1 MMTHGHALSPANAH
15 AAQAPRGG
23 VASARHHAG
32 RARPGTILSLRH
44 DVQASNVLDM
54 ALFKARRPSDGSE
67 GGPAPRGSELPDQE
81 LCAALAAG
89 EAWAAEVVYDRVD
102 DVVDAVLFRLLG
114 PGDGERD
121 DLAQQALERVIS
133 TIVSG
138 KFAHGCSLRSW
149 ATLITQHLA
158 IDAMR
163 SRTRERK
170 LFDRSV
176 GPQALEL
183 VAEDNRTPE
192 RAADT
197 RRRVERLLS
206 ALSTVNRARAEA
218 VVLHDIL
225 GHDLAEIAGLT
236 GVTVAAAQSRLVRGR
251 KEVLKY
257 ITAKE
262 QRNGN
267 G

>member
-1 MMTHGHALSPANAH
+1 MTPNPMPCAPKPGVSAPAAIALVRHLTRGPAGAS
-15 AAQAPRGG
+15 RGTN
-23 VASARHHAG
+23 VRLTASG
-32 RARPGTILSLRH
+32 R
-44 DVQASNVLDM
+44 ASNVLDM
-54 ALFKARRPSDGSE
+54 ALFKARRPADGPE
-67 GGPAPRGSELPDQE
+67 GAPRGSGLSDQE

-89 EAWAAEVVYDRVD
+89 EAWAAEVVYDRVE

-133 TIVSG
+133 TIVTG
-138 KFAHGCSLRSW
+138 KFSHGCSLRSW

-158 IDAMR
+158 IDTMR

-176 GPQALEL
+176 GPAALEL
-183 VAEDNRTPE
+183 VAEDSRTPE
-192 RAADT
+192 RAAET

-206 ALSTVNRARAEA
+206 ALSSVNRARAEA

-251 KEVLKY
+251 KEVLKF
-257 ITAKE
+257 IAGKE
-262 QRNGN
+262 QPNGN

>member
-1 MMTHGHALSPANAH
+1 
-15 AAQAPRGG
+15 
-23 VASARHHAG
+23 
-32 RARPGTILSLRH
+32 
-44 DVQASNVLDM
+44 M
-54 ALFKARRPSDGSE
+54 ALFKARRPDGPE
-67 GGPAPRGSELPDQE
+67 GGPAPRGTELSDAE
-81 LCAALAAG
+81 LCSALAAG
-89 EAWAAEVVYDRVD
+89 DAWAAEVIYDRVE

-133 TIVSG
+133 TVVSG
-138 KFAHGCSLRSW
+138 KFSQGCSLRSW

-158 IDAMR
+158 IDTMR
-163 SRTRERK
+163 SRSRERR

-176 GPQALEL
+176 GPAALEL
-183 VAEDNRTPE
+183 VAEESRTPE
-192 RAADT
+192 RAAEM

-206 ALSTVNRARAEA
+206 ALSTVNRSRAEA

-225 GHDLAEIAGLT
+225 GHDLAEIASLT

-251 KEVLKY
+251 REVLKF
-257 ITAKE
+257 IAGKE
-262 QRNGN
+262 QSDGN

>member
-1 MMTHGHALSPANAH
+1 MA
-15 AAQAPRGG
+15 
-23 VASARHHAG
+23 VYK
-32 RARPGTILSLRH
+32 ARP
-44 DVQASNVLDM
+44 A
-54 ALFKARRPSDGSE
+54 DGSDA
-67 GGPAPRGSELPDQE
+67 GPAPRGTEMSDADI
-81 LCAALAAG
+81 CRALAAG
-89 EAWAAEVVYDRVD
+89 EAWAAEVIYDRIE

-114 PGDGERD
+114 PGDSERD
-121 DLAQQALERVIS
+121 DLAQQALERVIT

-138 KFAHGCSLRSW
+138 KFSHGCSLRSW

-158 IDAMR
+158 IDTMR
-163 SRTRERK
+163 ARQRERK

-176 GPQALEL
+176 GHQVLEL

-192 RAADT
+192 RAAET
-197 RRRVERLLS
+197 RRRVERLLM
-206 ALSTVNRARAEA
+206 ALSTVNRQRAEA

-257 ITAKE
+257 IAGQEKE

>member
-1 MMTHGHALSPANAH
+1 
-15 AAQAPRGG
+15 
-23 VASARHHAG
+23 
-32 RARPGTILSLRH
+32 
-44 DVQASNVLDM
+44 
-54 ALFKARRPSDGSE
+54 
-67 GGPAPRGSELPDQE
+67 
-81 LCAALAAG
+81 
-89 EAWAAEVVYDRVD
+89 
-102 DVVDAVLFRLLG
+102 LLG
-114 PGDGERD
+114 PGDSERD

-138 KFAHGCSLRSW
+138 KFSHGCSLRSW

-158 IDAMR
+158 IDTMR
-163 SRTRERK
+163 ARSRERK

-176 GPQALEL
+176 GHQVLEL

-192 RAADT
+192 RAAET
-197 RRRVERLLS
+197 RRRVERLLT
-206 ALSTVNRARAEA
+206 ALSMVNRQRAEA
-218 VVLHDIL
+218 VVLHDVL

-257 ITAKE
+257 IAGQEKE

>member
-1 MMTHGHALSPANAH
+1 
-15 AAQAPRGG
+15 
-23 VASARHHAG
+23 
-32 RARPGTILSLRH
+32 
-44 DVQASNVLDM
+44 M
-54 ALFKARRPSDGSE
+54 ALFKARRPTDGSE
-67 GGPAPRGSELPDQE
+67 GGPAPRGSDLTDAD
-81 LCAALAAG
+81 LCRALAAG
-89 EAWAAEVVYDRVD
+89 EAWAAEVVYDRVQ
-102 DVVDAVLFRLLG
+102 DVVDAVLYRLLG

-133 TIVSG
+133 TIVTGRFSQ
-138 KFAHGCSLRSW
+138 GCSLRSW

-163 SRTRERK
+163 SRSRERK
-170 LFDRSV
+170 LFDRSIDHH
-176 GPQALEL
+176 ALEL
-183 VAEDNRTPE
+183 VAEDTRTPE
-192 RAADT
+192 RAAET

-225 GHDLAEIAGLT
+225 GHDLAEIATLT

-257 ITAKE
+257 IVGKEKEKE
-262 QRNGN
+262 QHNGN